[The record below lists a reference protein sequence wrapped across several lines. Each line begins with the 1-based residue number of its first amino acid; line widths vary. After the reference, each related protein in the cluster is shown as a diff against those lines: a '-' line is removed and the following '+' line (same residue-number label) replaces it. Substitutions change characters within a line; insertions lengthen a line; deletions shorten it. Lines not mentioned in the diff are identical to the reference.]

1 MKFGFKPD
9 ETQEILKENIGL
21 IQQARS
27 GTTDKHELEQIK
39 WTAIA
44 NHTNA
49 ISNINARLV
58 RLETIVSVGAWII
71 GTLLASDHALRF
83 FR

>member
-1 MKFGFKPD
+1 MGFFKPD
-9 ETQEILKENIGL
+9 DTQEILKENVAL

-27 GTTDKHELEQIK
+27 GTTDRHELEQIK

-49 ISNINARLV
+49 LANIDKRLV
-58 RLETIVSVGAWII
+58 RLETIVSIGQWII
-71 GTLLASDHALRF
+71 GLVLASDHVPKWF
-83 FR
+83 K